1 MFSSGRSTFAVF
13 LIAIGSIMM
22 LALITGKDTDG
33 LFWPIA
39 FIFVGLWFIFRP
51 KSSLAENM
59 RFRFATEIDEE
70 GEWQVKDEE
79 MFAFAH
85 DVDYD
90 LTDADI
96 PAGETH
102 IRMTGFA
109 SDLSL
114 RVPEDVGLA
123 INTNAFSTETKIHG
137 DKQDYVMT
145 GLNYASPNYDT
156 AARKLRFEIT
166 SFAVEVK
173 VR

>member
-13 LIAIGSIMM
+13 LIAAGAIMM
-22 LALITGKDTDG
+22 FAIFTDRNTDG

-39 FIFVGLWFIFRP
+39 LIFIGLWFIFRP
-51 KSSLAENM
+51 RRSASENM
-59 RFRFATEIDEE
+59 RFRFATEIDEY
-70 GEWQVKDEE
+70 GEWEVKDEE

-90 LTDADI
+90 LTDAGI
-96 PAGETH
+96 PDGETH

-109 SDLSL
+109 SDLTL
-114 RVPEDVGLA
+114 RVPEDVGIA
-123 INTNAFSTETKIHG
+123 INTNAFSTESKIHG

-145 GLNYASPNYDT
+145 GLNYTSPNYDT
-156 AARKLRFEIT
+156 AARKLRFDIT